1 MNPFKKQVTVY
12 VFLSNE
18 GEEDERFKLLSKG
31 SKYHLN
37 YMQELSVPIIF
48 EAKKMKVYEGKLEIL
63 INEKIFWK
71 YVLRVKTLSIRQE
84 EPRIIKLPSR
94 DKK

>member
-1 MNPFKKQVTVY
+1 
-12 VFLSNE
+12 
-18 GEEDERFKLLSKG
+18 
-31 SKYHLN
+31 
-37 YMQELSVPIIF
+37 MQELSVPIIF

-71 YVLRVKTLSIRQE
+71 YVLRVKTLSISQE

-94 DKK
+94 NKK